1 MRVEI
6 DSNAGFCFGV
16 VKAISKAEEELAHRR
31 PLLCL
36 GDLVHNNAEVSRL
49 SEMGLE
55 VIDHERFRTLRD
67 TKVLIRAHGEPPST
81 YDEARQRNIN
91 LVDATCPIVLA
102 LQKNVRS
109 GYEEMKRVGG
119 QVLIFGKHGHAEVIG
134 LNGQTDNTAIIISG
148 EEDLDGIDFSRPVRL
163 YSQTTQSRDDY
174 RALAATIKSKMLC
187 DDFEVYDTV
196 CRRVANR
203 ADELKDF
210 ARSVDLLLF
219 VSGATSSNGKYLFE
233 YCSQVQPNTKFISD
247 VSQID
252 GSWLRDVATVG
263 ITGATSTP
271 RWLMEKV
278 ANYISQGNREI

>member
-1 MRVEI
+1 MNVII

-16 VKAISKAEEELAHRR
+16 VKAISKAEEELSHNR

-49 SEMGLE
+49 NGLGLE
-55 VIDHERFRTLRD
+55 VIDHVRFSSLHD

-81 YDEARQRNIN
+81 YELARQRNIT

-119 QVLIFGKHGHAEVIG
+119 QVIIFGKHGHAEVIG

-148 EEDLDGIDFSRPVRL
+148 EEDLENIDFNRPVRL
-163 YSQTTQSRDDY
+163 YSQTTQSRDQY
-174 RALAATIKSKMLC
+174 RSLADTIARRMVSA
-187 DDFEVYDTV
+187 DFRVFDTV

-203 ADELKDF
+203 TAELRDF
-210 ARSVDLLLF
+210 ALSVDLLLF
-219 VSGATSSNGKYLFE
+219 VSGANSSNGQYLFDF
-233 YCSQVQPNTKFISD
+233 CRQVQPNTRFISD
-247 VSQID
+247 TSQID
-252 GSWLRDVATVG
+252 QAWLLKDSTVG

-271 RWLMEKV
+271 RWLMEQV
-278 ANYISQGNREI
+278 AEKLNLS